1 MLDEYSKMI
10 FMSKEKEK
18 EWNEMDLGVKKHVLS
33 HLERY
38 TEKMSNSTSIQLLC
52 HCINELDKRIEKLE
66 KTGNLQ

>member
-10 FMSKEKEK
+10 FMGEEKEK
-18 EWNEMDLGVKKHVLS
+18 EWNEMDLGVKKHALR

-38 TEKMSNSTSIQLLC
+38 AEEMSNLASIQLLC
-52 HCINELDKRIEKLE
+52 HCVNELDKRIEKLE